1 MKKFLLSTIAAI
13 VAILAAPSIQ
23 ASDWYMEG
31 SFNGWEK
38 TYFEDKG
45 DGVFEAYVYQ
55 FTGDFFICDSTGT
68 SYGGTELLYANEEY
82 KLVKDGNNI
91 FFPEDVT
98 YISDAIVTFNVN
110 NETLLVSGTPVSEQA
125 ISQIAFVAGSFN
137 NNVAGD
143 PYAMLTLEPGTQI
156 YSGRVAMEPANGD
169 KTVTWLIYTSD
180 TDPDNNVWGAMTASD
195 DTNCLEGYLME
206 GSKTTI
212 TTAAGKYDFWFN
224 SATGQFRLTPV
235 TNTTE
240 KSITIDPSTA
250 EIHNRFADFLVTFNG
265 YNTAVLDPTMYDIFN
280 GPGTFINVE
289 TNEVV
294 ARVGGQPFPIVNNT
308 ILLQLSQTIFNQ
320 EYLDVDGTPEQGEID
335 KYEAYP
341 NGAYVL
347 SLPAG
352 SIMLNDG
359 TATFPNDPLEFLFT
373 LGDIHTSGIKGVA
386 AEFEAMDIYTL
397 NGVLKAKNA
406 TAEDI
411 NALPKGVYVVKGRK
425 FIVR

>member
-1 MKKFLLSTIAAI
+1 
-13 VAILAAPSIQ
+13 
-23 ASDWYMEG
+23 
-31 SFNGWEK
+31 
-38 TYFEDKG
+38 
-45 DGVFEAYVYQ
+45 
-55 FTGDFFICDSTGT
+55 
-68 SYGGTELLYANEEY
+68 
-82 KLVKDGNNI
+82 
-91 FFPEDVT
+91 
-98 YISDAIVTFNVN
+98 
-110 NETLLVSGTPVSEQA
+110 
-125 ISQIAFVAGSFN
+125 
-137 NNVAGD
+137 
-143 PYAMLTLEPGTQI
+143 
-156 YSGRVAMEPANGD
+156 
-169 KTVTWLIYTSD
+169 
-180 TDPDNNVWGAMTASD
+180 
-195 DTNCLEGYLME
+195 
-206 GSKTTI
+206 
-212 TTAAGKYDFWFN
+212 
-224 SATGQFRLTPV
+224 
-235 TNTTE
+235 
-240 KSITIDPSTA
+240 
-250 EIHNRFADFLVTFNG
+250 
-265 YNTAVLDPTMYDIFN
+265 MYDIFN

-320 EYLDVDGTPEQGEID
+320 EYLDVEGNPDPSEIG

-359 TATFPNDPLEFLFT
+359 STTFPNDPLEFLFT